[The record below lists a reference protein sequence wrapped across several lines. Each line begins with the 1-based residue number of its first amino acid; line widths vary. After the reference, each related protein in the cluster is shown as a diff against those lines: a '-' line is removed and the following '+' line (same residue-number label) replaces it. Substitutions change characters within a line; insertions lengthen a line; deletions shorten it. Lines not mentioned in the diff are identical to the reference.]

1 MITVSGRE
9 IFTTLEELVN
19 PEYTA
24 LMLIDI
30 QNHFCSPGGHY
41 DKMGKDMSMLQQ
53 VPFRVKPVLE
63 AARRYGVLVVHIQQ
77 TCYQRCMT
85 DSGAW
90 LRMIYKKRLIEGK
103 TPGEIEESAAL
114 LLLGGPLEG
123 TWGWREVDEIA
134 PEPGEIIV
142 KKHRSSAFV
151 GTDLD
156 MILRTNGIK
165 SVVVVGVVTDGCVE
179 STARD
184 AQFFDYYSI
193 VLRDCVATVAPEM
206 HEAALFVMSGRLD
219 VVDCS
224 EVMKVWARRRPAS
237 STKAQR

>member
-1 MITVSGRE
+1 MITIEGRE
-9 IFTTLEELVN
+9 VFTTLEELVKAQ
-19 PEYTA
+19 YTA
-24 LMLIDI
+24 LLLVDI
-30 QNHFCSPGGHY
+30 QNDYCCPGGY
-41 DKMGKDMSMLQQ
+41 FDKMMGIDISPFKL
-53 VPFRVKPVLE
+53 VPIRVKPVLE
-63 AARRYGVLVVHIQQ
+63 AARRNRVLVVHLQQ

-103 TPGEIEESAAL
+103 APREIEESAAF

-165 SVVVVGVVTDGCVE
+165 SVVVTGEKTEGCVD

-184 AQFFDYYSI
+184 AQWFDYYPI
-193 VLRDCVATVAPEM
+193 VLRDCIATDRRDI
-206 HEAALFVMSGRLD
+206 HEAVLHVMSYRLD
-219 VVDCS
+219 VVDSS
-224 EVMKVWARRRPAS
+224 EVMKVWAERRPAS
-237 STKAQR
+237 STKA